1 MDPRFKKINNL
12 LIDYS
17 MGMFTS
23 RIELTEKLDEIDS
36 FISGINML
44 GEELKTTTISRN
56 YFNNIFHS
64 VSDLIIVLNEKGVIE
79 NVNRSA
85 VEKLKISSVKL
96 IGLKIDQLLEPG
108 EKPLFQFIRAS
119 LEKNTAAEGDHQ
131 KKSGSGLGSR
141 QGSGCETEIK
151 FRTSS
156 DIPIPMVCS
165 CNYLLREGSEMPNY
179 LLTLR
184 DLTRQKEM
192 EHLVIRTINDTQENE
207 RTRVA
212 KDLHDSLGQQLSAVK
227 FYLGSLISANENPD
241 RESIPDKSSD
251 AILKKSNEALSVMQ
265 TELRNICF
273 NLMPKTLEQFGLIE
287 AVHELCR
294 KTEFKGLFEFNI
306 RTEKNFPSLN
316 KSLEIAI
323 FRIIQEFI
331 NNAIKHG
338 KATRIKI
345 LFNRDLKK
353 DKLKIELKE
362 NGKGFDIELAD
373 SSGGMGLKNVRS
385 RVQSYNGEVKISSAE
400 DKGTA
405 YEILIPMQ
413 KNLT

>member
-1 MDPRFKKINNL
+1 LDPRFKKINDL

-17 MGMFTS
+17 MGMFSS

-64 VSDLIIVLNEKGVIE
+64 VSDLIIVLNEKGIIE

-85 VEKLKISSVKL
+85 VEKLNIPSSQL
-96 IGLKIDQLLEPG
+96 IGLKIDQLVESG

-119 LEKNTAAEGDHQ
+119 LEQNTATPGEHQ
-131 KKSGSGLGSR
+131 KKSASVYE
-141 QGSGCETEIK
+141 SGCETELK
-151 FRTSS
+151 FRTSA
-156 DIPIPMVCS
+156 DAVIPLACS
-165 CNYLLREGSEMPNY
+165 ATYLLREGSEKPNY

-184 DLTRQKEM
+184 DLTRQKEI
-192 EHLVIRTINDTQENE
+192 EHLVIRTINDTQEKE

-227 FYLGSLISANENPD
+227 FYLGSLQ
-241 RESIPDKSSD
+241 KSD
-251 AILKKSNEALSVMQ
+251 EPVLRKSNEALTAMM

-306 RTEKNFPSLN
+306 RTEKSFPSLN

-331 NNAIKHG
+331 SNAIKHG
-338 KATRIKI
+338 KATKIKI
-345 LFNRDLKK
+345 LFNHDLKK
-353 DKLKIELKE
+353 GKVKIELKE
-362 NGKGFDIELAD
+362 NGKGFDIELAN
-373 SSGGMGLKNVRS
+373 SSAGMGLRNVRS

-413 KNLT
+413 KNLHSK